1 MRVSDDQ
8 AIEMAYYRDPL
19 EIEALDQDAV
29 VGDLSAGCEDEFDWR
44 LFDRVRLTDHDHL
57 VLAVQ
62 AGRVV
67 GLLAAFDG
75 RTGCEEFLL
84 LDAAF
89 VRPDAR
95 GARLMHRMMAAL
107 MLRIGGLGPAPTV
120 IAACT
125 GEPRRMDVM
134 RGFGRRLSGAACH
147 PPAGDAPV
155 QLRAASLARRVAGA
169 LHPSVRYEVG
179 TGVLRG
185 ALAARGLMRSAA
197 SGVSVLEEGGA
208 GCLTSADQMLMLI
221 DLRTESEEAIMDG
234 ARKIFRAR

>member
-29 VGDLSAGCEDEFDWR
+29 IGDLSAGCEDEFDWR
-44 LFDRVRLTDHDHL
+44 LFDRIRLTDHDHL

-62 AGRVV
+62 SGRIV

-75 RTGCEEFLL
+75 RTMREEFLL

-125 GEPRRMDVM
+125 GEPRRMAVM

-155 QLRAASLARRVAGA
+155 QLRAASLARRIAGA

-185 ALAARGLMRSAA
+185 ALAARGLMRSGTGGG
-197 SGVSVLEEGGA
+197 SSVVEEA

-221 DLRTESEEAIMDG
+221 DLRTESEEAIMDS